1 MGYLIFLFF
10 FKSRNI
16 KNLLI
21 ILFITKELSIIVF
34 LNTKVESFGLFNI
47 VFLFKL
53 ESNNIQNQMVYLFNV
68 LHFIRY
74 IRNILRNFRSLILV
88 IKNMILEKIYSNTG
102 NVNLW
107 LYFNMNFNLLLIH
120 FFNLWDW
127 NLKILKFDWFG

>member
-53 ESNNIQNQMVYLFNV
+53 ESNNIQNQMINLFNV

-88 IKNMILEKIYSNTG
+88 IENMILEKIYSNAG
-102 NVNLW
+102 NISLW
-107 LYFNMNFNLLLIH
+107 LYFYMNFNLLLSH